1 MYPRYMSLYRERGC
15 SYSGLIYPQYN
26 MVPAEPTLGLAPY
39 NMATYNQSGS
49 SDARLVTN
57 IGSGGANGRTM
68 ARLINTVF

>member
-1 MYPRYMSLYRERGC
+1 
-15 SYSGLIYPQYN
+15 